1 MTGHST
7 KVVVFTFLVTVV
19 ACAPLSTVDVT
30 LLRSEHNEL
39 EVRVEWGDEGMRMQI
54 EAKPNTLLIRS
65 SANGGETLFYGEK
78 QESLGTFYSALGRS
92 FFTMETTQSD
102 GTRQT
107 TDYSIPSAVNDQA
120 KWAFEQKKIDRM
132 VSLFGREDVQSSTE
146 NVIRELTHRPEVRVL
161 EETAHTLGE
170 RGVTGR
176 NNRGALLFYTMVLQ
190 LVRGRDSEST
200 SHDGSDERNAGRQ
213 MEKRQLPPPP
223 PRISRPPIP
232 VTLPPLPIPC
242 YTPPPFALPSY
253 TLPPPALPRVTLPP
267 LTPPRITLPP
277 LPPPTPPRVSRPPP
291 TLPRYTPQPLPLPPL
306 FPPTP
311 PRVTR
316 PPLPL
321 PHYTPP
327 PLPSPPL
334 TPLPPLPLCPLL
346 PPSSMSPVLPTSI
359 PPLLPLSTPLSTPP
373 STSPSTPPSTP
384 PSTSPS
390 TPPST
395 PPSTSP
401 TTPPS
406 TPTPSECESH
416 TCTNPRGRLCENCHH
431 GRECPC
437 GLCPLVSECLGMCG
451 PGCSCWSFACGDC
464 CFWDGC
470 YQHDLKCHDS
480 FFSFACLLPFN
491 FACNGY

>member
-1 MTGHST
+1 
-7 KVVVFTFLVTVV
+7 
-19 ACAPLSTVDVT
+19 
-30 LLRSEHNEL
+30 
-39 EVRVEWGDEGMRMQI
+39 MQI

-253 TLPPPALPRVTLPP
+253 TLPPPALP
-267 LTPPRITLPP
+267 
-277 LPPPTPPRVSRPPP
+277 
-291 TLPRYTPQPLPLPPL
+291 
-306 FPPTP
+306 
-311 PRVTR
+311 
-316 PPLPL
+316 
-321 PHYTPP
+321 
-327 PLPSPPL
+327 
-334 TPLPPLPLCPLL
+334 PLL

-464 CFWDGC
+464 CYWAGC
-470 YQHDLKCHDS
+470 YQHDLKCRDS